1 MECVVVATAASR
13 SAMKPSSGAARTA
26 CALKWG
32 GEVSGAARQC
42 DGSRRSKLAAAAQR
56 AHARRAQVPARA
68 QSREGRVSE
77 GERKERE
84 REWREKTKVNRLT

>member
-13 SAMKPSSGAARTA
+13 SAMKPSRGAARTA

-42 DGSRRSKLAAAAQR
+42 DGSRRSELTAAA
-56 AHARRAQVPARA
+56 HMRRTQVPARA

-77 GERKERE
+77 GEREERE
-84 REWREKTKVNRLT
+84 REWREKTKVNHLT